1 MVKPFKIEG
10 SNVTAANKEEN
21 KFRCSKSLVTDF
33 CKGYFFFIIKARLCL
48 FAETYPVK
56 DVEVFFVS
64 FVNFEMPLYQKKKL
78 PLN

>member
-10 SNVTAANKEEN
+10 SNVAAANKEEN

-33 CKGYFFFIIKARLCL
+33 CKGYFFFIIFIIKARLCL

-56 DVEVFFVS
+56 DVEVLLCIFC
-64 FVNFEMPLYQKKKL
+64 KL
-78 PLN
+78 